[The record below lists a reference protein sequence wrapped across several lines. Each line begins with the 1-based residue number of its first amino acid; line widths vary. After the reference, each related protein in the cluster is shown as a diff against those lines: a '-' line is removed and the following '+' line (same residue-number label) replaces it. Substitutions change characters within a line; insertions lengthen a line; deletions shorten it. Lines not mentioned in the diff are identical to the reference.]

1 VPLLDEQGS
10 IAGWYGLGIDI
21 QDRKSAEQDRERLR
35 QLERQAERELWI
47 TIDTIPAIV
56 TRYRRD
62 GSPDFVN
69 QTWRDYTGLSNDSLR
84 GRRPG
89 LAVHPDD
96 LPKLH
101 AAWSV
106 HLATGQPFEME
117 QRLRR
122 ADGEYRWFFVRRVP
136 LRDENGQVIRW
147 YAAAHDIDDQ
157 RRAERALQTAQA
169 ELAHVTRVTTLGE
182 MSASIAHE
190 VNQPLAAIITNAQ
203 ATLRLLSRDV
213 PDIQDARAGIADV
226 IKDAHRA
233 NEVIR
238 RIRDF
243 SKKAHPQMM
252 QFNVN
257 EVVEEAVKL
266 VRHEALRHGVTIRF
280 EFASELPQVR
290 GDRIQLQQVIVNV
303 AVNGMEAMTSV
314 QDRER
319 MLIVRTQRD
328 QSDRILV
335 TVADAGVGIEP
346 ENLNRVFG
354 AFHTTKPGGL
364 GMGLA
369 ICRSIIEAHGGRLWA
384 EANVPRGAI
393 FRFTLP
399 AVTASTSE
407 VMQ

>member
-1 VPLLDEQGS
+1 
-10 IAGWYGLGIDI
+10 
-21 QDRKSAEQDRERLR
+21 
-35 QLERQAERELWI
+35 
-47 TIDTIPAIV
+47 
-56 TRYRRD
+56 
-62 GSPDFVN
+62 
-69 QTWRDYTGLSNDSLR
+69 
-84 GRRPG
+84 
-89 LAVHPDD
+89 
-96 LPKLH
+96 
-101 AAWSV
+101 
-106 HLATGQPFEME
+106 
-117 QRLRR
+117 
-122 ADGEYRWFFVRRVP
+122 
-136 LRDENGQVIRW
+136 
-147 YAAAHDIDDQ
+147 
-157 RRAERALQTAQA
+157 
-169 ELAHVTRVTTLGE
+169 
-182 MSASIAHE
+182 
-190 VNQPLAAIITNAQ
+190 
-203 ATLRLLSRDV
+203 
-213 PDIQDARAGIADV
+213 
-226 IKDAHRA
+226 
-233 NEVIR
+233 
-238 RIRDF
+238 
-243 SKKAHPQMM
+243 MM

-266 VRHEALRHGVTIRF
+266 VQHEALRHGVTIRF

-335 TVADAGVGIEP
+335 TVADAGIGIES